1 MDPPRNTRQNIT
13 SLSCTISSLSHRLLE
28 SSCTSNQLPL
38 PLTSLP
44 VLGFPDQHISLSIV
58 TMRGNYITQEEEDEP
73 SVKFSAMEH
82 PASSGLFSQEI
93 TERHPPTTLRRRKRK
108 ANKDD
113 VNQKILDE
121 AAAILAKPDDEI
133 DAFAFFIASKIR
145 RMDEDQRLLCEPIIA
160 KLIQKGLENKL
171 NEHTKIVTNTPP
183 SYGSSFPDT
192 STSQRTK
199 SHP

>member
-1 MDPPRNTRQNIT
+1 
-13 SLSCTISSLSHRLLE
+13 
-28 SSCTSNQLPL
+28 
-38 PLTSLP
+38 
-44 VLGFPDQHISLSIV
+44 
-58 TMRGNYITQEEEDEP
+58 MRGNYITQEEEDEP